1 MSQTTEPL
9 LQRPLYVFDLPQEL
23 LTTLELKAQNNA
35 AVSVPDDADSIA
47 ASTGR
52 RGENEDGPSSATSCG
67 LCGLSFPSVQEQRSH
82 VRSDLHGY
90 NMKQKM
96 RGLKAVGE
104 NDFEKLVGDL
114 DESISGSDSDDSASS
129 DDDGKKDTTLSAL
142 LKKQANIADADFD
155 DFTTTKAKVGAGKPP
170 LLWFSS
176 SKLPSNV
183 ALGVYR
189 TLLPPAIQV
198 GDPTTI
204 LQTIKDKQLSPK
216 PPPTQPTSAPTEES
230 GGVPLPRS
238 LQPDTSAAGPHYFL
252 CMIGGGHFAAM
263 VVSLTP
269 KMTKKAG
276 VEDRS
281 ETVLAHKTFH
291 RYTTRRKQG
300 GSQSANDSAKGA
312 AHSAGAGI
320 RRYNEA
326 ALIAEVRQLLHD
338 WKVWIDSSELVFVRA
353 TGTTNRR
360 TLFGPYEDQVLTS
373 RDPRIRGF
381 PFATRRAT
389 QAELMRSF
397 VELTRVKVSTID
409 EAAIARKAQEEEAA
423 RQAAEAKAAAKPATP
438 KPVKPSKEEEEAT
451 LHTTQLQ
458 ALVRRSKAPALVSY
472 ITSNNLSPNFTFF
485 PKDNPQ
491 NHHAPTPLHLAA
503 SLNAPAL
510 ISSLLLKAKADPT
523 VKSAEGKTAFEI
535 AGDRATRDSFRLARS
550 ELGES
555 AFDWDSAG
563 VPAALSKADYD
574 VRVQREKAEKAAEDA
589 AEQQRRKTETERL
602 RNEDKIREEQGK
614 EKKFGKGK
622 TLAQVLPEKT
632 AQEKREEE
640 ARGMT
645 PEMRMKLER
654 ERRARA
660 AEARFKA
667 MSGALYEDVIT
678 TNFGQVQGYPAFNST
693 PSGNLTNWRDITVW
707 KGIPYA
713 ASTTGK
719 NRWAAP
725 KPAPNWN
732 TTLYAKSYGD
742 ICPSTSSSPG
752 YTISEDCLNLNIWT
766 SATSTKQKRPVVMW
780 SYPAY
785 STAADSLFDGSGMA
799 DAGIVYVN
807 YNYRTGALGWL
818 AHPELSQE
826 RVDTVGFNS
835 SGNYGMLDQFA
846 ALKWI
851 KENIEAFGGDPDHIT
866 VMGQSAGSAATQH
879 ILNSPLAKGLI
890 VGAIIESGVR
900 DPHDPLCETLAENY
914 RNLTFAL
921 GQGVDYL
928 ADKNASTIAAARN
941 MNYTAFVDSDFPP
954 TSSSWT
960 FTATLDHYAL
970 PNTYEDTLLKGA
982 ANDVPIIT
990 GNTRDE
996 SGATYGLNI
1005 TIAEYLADLNATYS
1019 GEWIDKFLELYPANN
1034 ASQASASENA
1044 QFTDR
1049 SIIGTWL
1056 WARKWKQAAKSP
1068 VYTYI
1073 WDHAPPGQTQGAYHE
1088 SEINYVLNNLY
1099 GTDSPWT
1106 DKDYEIATTMNAYWV
1121 NFIKTGNPNGQ
1132 GLTEWRESSNEEVTQ
1147 RLGDGFESVPLT
1159 DPERVK
1165 LMEEWLLTQPIW

>member
-1 MSQTTEPL
+1 MSQNTEPL

-23 LTTLELKAQNNA
+23 LSTLELRAQNNA
-35 AVSVPDDADSIA
+35 AIAVPDETDPLAGDNSKR
-47 ASTGR
+47 S
-52 RGENEDGPSSATSCG
+52 ENEDGAPSSATSCG

-96 RGLKAVGE
+96 RGLKPVGE

-129 DDDGKKDTTLSAL
+129 DDDGKKDSTLSAL
-142 LKKQANIADADFD
+142 LKKQANIADPDFD
-155 DFTTTKAKVGAGKPP
+155 EFTTTKTKVGAGKPP

-189 TLLPPAIQV
+189 TLLPAAAQV
-198 GDPTTI
+198 GDAATI

-276 VEDRS
+276 VEDRTA
-281 ETVLAHKTFH
+281 TVLAHKTFH

-326 ALIAEVRQLLHD
+326 ALIAEVRQLLQD
-338 WKVWIDSSELVFVRA
+338 WKAWIDSSELVFVRA

-360 TLFGPYEDQVLTS
+360 TLFGPYENQVLTS
-373 RDPRIRGF
+373 RDQRIRGF

-409 EAAIARKAQEEEAA
+409 EVAIARKAQEEEAA
-423 RQAAEAKAAAKPATP
+423 RHAAEAKAAAKPATP
-438 KPVKPSKEEEEAT
+438 KVVKPSKEEEEAM

-458 ALVRRSKAPALVSY
+458 ALIRRTKAPALVSY

-485 PKDNPQ
+485 PSDTPQ
-491 NHHAPTPLHLAA
+491 NHHAPTPLHFAA

-510 ISSLLLKAKADPT
+510 VSSLLLKAKADPT

-535 AGDRATRDSFRLARS
+535 AGDRNTRDSFRLARS

-555 AFDWDSAG
+555 ACDWDSAG

-574 VRVQREKAEKAAEDA
+574 ARVQRDKEEKAAEDA

-602 RNEDKIREEQGK
+602 RNEDKVREEQGK
-614 EKKFGKGK
+614 EKKYGKGK

-667 MSGALYEDVIT
+667 MSG
-678 TNFGQVQGYPAFNST
+678 G
-693 PSGNLTNWRDITVW
+693 R
-707 KGIPYA
+707 
-713 ASTTGK
+713 
-719 NRWAAP
+719 
-725 KPAPNWN
+725 
-732 TTLYAKSYGD
+732 
-742 ICPSTSSSPG
+742 
-752 YTISEDCLNLNIWT
+752 
-766 SATSTKQKRPVVMW
+766 
-780 SYPAY
+780 
-785 STAADSLFDGSGMA
+785 
-799 DAGIVYVN
+799 
-807 YNYRTGALGWL
+807 
-818 AHPELSQE
+818 
-826 RVDTVGFNS
+826 
-835 SGNYGMLDQFA
+835 
-846 ALKWI
+846 
-851 KENIEAFGGDPDHIT
+851 
-866 VMGQSAGSAATQH
+866 
-879 ILNSPLAKGLI
+879 
-890 VGAIIESGVR
+890 
-900 DPHDPLCETLAENY
+900 
-914 RNLTFAL
+914 
-921 GQGVDYL
+921 
-928 ADKNASTIAAARN
+928 
-941 MNYTAFVDSDFPP
+941 
-954 TSSSWT
+954 
-960 FTATLDHYAL
+960 
-970 PNTYEDTLLKGA
+970 
-982 ANDVPIIT
+982 
-990 GNTRDE
+990 
-996 SGATYGLNI
+996 
-1005 TIAEYLADLNATYS
+1005 
-1019 GEWIDKFLELYPANN
+1019 
-1034 ASQASASENA
+1034 
-1044 QFTDR
+1044 
-1049 SIIGTWL
+1049 
-1056 WARKWKQAAKSP
+1056 
-1068 VYTYI
+1068 
-1073 WDHAPPGQTQGAYHE
+1073 
-1088 SEINYVLNNLY
+1088 
-1099 GTDSPWT
+1099 
-1106 DKDYEIATTMNAYWV
+1106 
-1121 NFIKTGNPNGQ
+1121 
-1132 GLTEWRESSNEEVTQ
+1132 
-1147 RLGDGFESVPLT
+1147 
-1159 DPERVK
+1159 
-1165 LMEEWLLTQPIW
+1165 

>member
-1 MSQTTEPL
+1 MRYHGRLLATLAVCAGQASCSYVQSLSSNAQGVLNESMSWMDGFYDTDAGYLYSLDASAALRHDTRSSAWYAIGLLARNEGDDVANAEKILTAIVDGQYKDPAEQWFGDYQKEPEEPYVGTEAYPADIYDSWDPNWRGFIGTTFIIGLEEFPHLLSKNVTDLILGSLHNSTVGDSYRVGGVDDDNLYPAYSNPSIMRAFVSGWTGRRLNDSNFTMAGEQYAQEIVDLFTRADTLSEFNSGTYTGVSLFGLTLWAKYLPADSIMTQYGERMIKATWEAVGQLWHPELRNMAGPWDRSYGFDMNRYFSLMALWFWIIMGKEKSSLISRPQIMSHSADFAYGPL
-9 LQRPLYVFDLPQEL
+9 FAVLGEFQASLVPEDVLNALQEFRGEHIFNSSTFSPPFDTYPRNITTWLASNISIGAETFDENVIGGPAINPSTFNPAVIQWNTGKGVGFITLHASENATTTAVSPGYLELSYPYGNSSSIFSFLVSTFAGKRDVTSWADVQGANVVFDLPQEL
-23 LTTLELKAQNNA
+23 LQTLELKAQNNA
-35 AVSVPDDADSIA
+35 AVDVPDDSELLARNS
-47 ASTGR
+47 STR
-52 RGENEDGPSSATSCG
+52 SETEDGAPSSATSCG

-96 RGLKAVGE
+96 RGLKSVGE

-142 LKKQANIADADFD
+142 LKKQANISDPDFD
-155 DFTTTKAKVGAGKPP
+155 DFTTTKTKVGAGKPP

-189 TLLPPAIQV
+189 TLLPAAIQV
-198 GDPTTI
+198 GDAATI

-216 PPPTQPTSAPTEES
+216 PPPTQPTSAPTEDS

-238 LQPDTSAAGPHYFL
+238 LQPDTSATGPHYFL

-276 VEDRS
+276 VEDRAA
-281 ETVLAHKTFH
+281 TVLAHKTFH

-326 ALIAEVRQLLHD
+326 ALIAEVRQLLQD
-338 WKVWIDSSELVFVRA
+338 WKVWIDSSELLFIRA

-360 TLFGPYEDQVLTS
+360 TLFGPYENQVLTS
-373 RDPRIRGF
+373 RDQRIRGF

-438 KPVKPSKEEEEAT
+438 KPVKPTKEEEEAS

-458 ALVRRSKAPALVSY
+458 ALIRRSKAPALVSY

-485 PKDNPQ
+485 PSDIPQ

-510 ISSLLLKAKADPT
+510 VSSLLLKAKADPT
-523 VKSAEGKTAFEI
+523 FKSAEGKTAFEI

-550 ELGES
+550 ELGEN

-574 VRVQREKAEKAAEDA
+574 ARVQREKDEKAAEDA

-602 RNEDKIREEQGK
+602 RNEDKVREEQSK

-667 MSGALYEDVIT
+667 MSG
-678 TNFGQVQGYPAFNST
+678 N
-693 PSGNLTNWRDITVW
+693 
-707 KGIPYA
+707 K
-713 ASTTGK
+713 
-719 NRWAAP
+719 
-725 KPAPNWN
+725 
-732 TTLYAKSYGD
+732 
-742 ICPSTSSSPG
+742 
-752 YTISEDCLNLNIWT
+752 
-766 SATSTKQKRPVVMW
+766 
-780 SYPAY
+780 
-785 STAADSLFDGSGMA
+785 
-799 DAGIVYVN
+799 
-807 YNYRTGALGWL
+807 
-818 AHPELSQE
+818 
-826 RVDTVGFNS
+826 
-835 SGNYGMLDQFA
+835 
-846 ALKWI
+846 
-851 KENIEAFGGDPDHIT
+851 
-866 VMGQSAGSAATQH
+866 
-879 ILNSPLAKGLI
+879 
-890 VGAIIESGVR
+890 
-900 DPHDPLCETLAENY
+900 
-914 RNLTFAL
+914 
-921 GQGVDYL
+921 
-928 ADKNASTIAAARN
+928 
-941 MNYTAFVDSDFPP
+941 
-954 TSSSWT
+954 
-960 FTATLDHYAL
+960 
-970 PNTYEDTLLKGA
+970 
-982 ANDVPIIT
+982 
-990 GNTRDE
+990 
-996 SGATYGLNI
+996 
-1005 TIAEYLADLNATYS
+1005 
-1019 GEWIDKFLELYPANN
+1019 
-1034 ASQASASENA
+1034 
-1044 QFTDR
+1044 
-1049 SIIGTWL
+1049 
-1056 WARKWKQAAKSP
+1056 
-1068 VYTYI
+1068 
-1073 WDHAPPGQTQGAYHE
+1073 
-1088 SEINYVLNNLY
+1088 
-1099 GTDSPWT
+1099 
-1106 DKDYEIATTMNAYWV
+1106 
-1121 NFIKTGNPNGQ
+1121 
-1132 GLTEWRESSNEEVTQ
+1132 
-1147 RLGDGFESVPLT
+1147 
-1159 DPERVK
+1159 
-1165 LMEEWLLTQPIW
+1165 

>member
-1 MSQTTEPL
+1 MAQTTEPL

-23 LTTLELKAQNNA
+23 LQTLELKAQNNA
-35 AVSVPDDADSIA
+35 AVAVPDDPELL
-47 ASTGR
+47 ASNSSR
-52 RGENEDGPSSATSCG
+52 RSETEDGAPSSATSCG

-96 RGLKAVGE
+96 RGLKSVGE

-142 LKKQANIADADFD
+142 LKKQANISDPDFD
-155 DFTTTKAKVGAGKPP
+155 DFTTTKTKVGAGKPP

-189 TLLPPAIQV
+189 TLLPAAIQV
-198 GDPTTI
+198 GDAATI

-216 PPPTQPTSAPTEES
+216 PPPTQPTSAPTEDS

-238 LQPDTSAAGPHYFL
+238 LQPDTSATGPHYFL

-276 VEDRS
+276 VEDRAA
-281 ETVLAHKTFH
+281 TVLAHKTFH

-326 ALIAEVRQLLHD
+326 ALIAEVRQLLQD
-338 WKVWIDSSELVFVRA
+338 WKVWIDSSELLFIRA

-360 TLFGPYEDQVLTS
+360 TLFGPYENQVLTS
-373 RDPRIRGF
+373 RDQRIRGF

-438 KPVKPSKEEEEAT
+438 KPVKPTKEEEEAS

-458 ALVRRSKAPALVSY
+458 ALIRRSKAPALVSY

-485 PKDNPQ
+485 PSDIPQ

-510 ISSLLLKAKADPT
+510 VSSLLLKAKADPT
-523 VKSAEGKTAFEI
+523 FKSAEAKTAFEI

-550 ELGES
+550 ELGEN

-574 VRVQREKAEKAAEDA
+574 ARVQREKDEKAAEDA

-602 RNEDKIREEQGK
+602 RNEDKVREEQSK

-667 MSGALYEDVIT
+667 MSG
-678 TNFGQVQGYPAFNST
+678 N
-693 PSGNLTNWRDITVW
+693 
-707 KGIPYA
+707 K
-713 ASTTGK
+713 
-719 NRWAAP
+719 
-725 KPAPNWN
+725 
-732 TTLYAKSYGD
+732 
-742 ICPSTSSSPG
+742 
-752 YTISEDCLNLNIWT
+752 
-766 SATSTKQKRPVVMW
+766 
-780 SYPAY
+780 
-785 STAADSLFDGSGMA
+785 
-799 DAGIVYVN
+799 
-807 YNYRTGALGWL
+807 
-818 AHPELSQE
+818 
-826 RVDTVGFNS
+826 
-835 SGNYGMLDQFA
+835 
-846 ALKWI
+846 
-851 KENIEAFGGDPDHIT
+851 
-866 VMGQSAGSAATQH
+866 
-879 ILNSPLAKGLI
+879 
-890 VGAIIESGVR
+890 
-900 DPHDPLCETLAENY
+900 
-914 RNLTFAL
+914 
-921 GQGVDYL
+921 
-928 ADKNASTIAAARN
+928 
-941 MNYTAFVDSDFPP
+941 
-954 TSSSWT
+954 
-960 FTATLDHYAL
+960 
-970 PNTYEDTLLKGA
+970 
-982 ANDVPIIT
+982 
-990 GNTRDE
+990 
-996 SGATYGLNI
+996 
-1005 TIAEYLADLNATYS
+1005 
-1019 GEWIDKFLELYPANN
+1019 
-1034 ASQASASENA
+1034 
-1044 QFTDR
+1044 
-1049 SIIGTWL
+1049 
-1056 WARKWKQAAKSP
+1056 
-1068 VYTYI
+1068 
-1073 WDHAPPGQTQGAYHE
+1073 
-1088 SEINYVLNNLY
+1088 
-1099 GTDSPWT
+1099 
-1106 DKDYEIATTMNAYWV
+1106 
-1121 NFIKTGNPNGQ
+1121 
-1132 GLTEWRESSNEEVTQ
+1132 
-1147 RLGDGFESVPLT
+1147 
-1159 DPERVK
+1159 
-1165 LMEEWLLTQPIW
+1165 